1 MLTLNYVHPHIGTS
15 SATVKKLISHSPHVQ
30 KVSFKKFLKNN
41 NERHRGK
48 KTIKRN
54 TLLLLFFILEGIH
67 QRLHIMLWYL

>member
-1 MLTLNYVHPHIGTS
+1 MLILNYGHLHIGTS
-15 SATVKKLISHSPHVQ
+15 SATVKKLISHSPHLQ

-48 KTIKRN
+48 KTVKRN
-54 TLLLLFFILEGIH
+54 TLLLFFILEGIH